1 MFRKSTS
8 LLSDASKH
16 WGAQARESYS
26 RSVATARSGGGSAIT
41 GHAKA
46 RPRTGVMTGEFARKG
61 QFSEDS
67 KVKPVRAIASGILS
81 ADKSRS
87 FT

>member
-1 MFRKSTS
+1 MV
-8 LLSDASKH
+8 SDASKH
-16 WGAQARESYS
+16 WGAQARDSNS
-26 RSVATARSGGGSAIT
+26 RNVATARSGGGSAIT

-46 RPRTGVMTGEFARKG
+46 RPRMAGESARKG
-61 QFSEDS
+61 RSSEDS
-67 KVKPVRAIASGILS
+67 KVKPVRAVASGILS